1 MRTILIGIDDTDN
14 ATSPGTGRMARNLCA
29 QLTRQGA
36 KSLGITR
43 HQFLVDDAIPYTS
56 HNSGACI
63 ALETSDGIEQADFAF
78 DFVARESAEGADPG
92 VCIAFIED
100 VPEKVS
106 DFAVAAQERVLA
118 IEESFALAEE
128 CGVRLRGLGGNSQ
141 GVIGALASVGLR
153 ARGNDGRFI
162 DMPGLRELPRHV
174 DARTYE
180 QLGIEVR
187 YENDL
192 RRPRPDD
199 IYDTMNWVRP
209 RLVNGRAV
217 LIVEWS
223 EKENAWIPI
232 DRRKNKRS
240 QHSAK

>member
-1 MRTILIGIDDTDN
+1 M
-14 ATSPGTGRMARNLCA
+14 
-29 QLTRQGA
+29 TRQGA

-43 HQFLVDDAIPYTS
+43 HQFLLDDAIPYTS

-63 ALETSDGIEQADFAF
+63 ALESDNGIEQADFAF
-78 DFVARESAEGADPG
+78 DFVARESAEGSDPG
-92 VCIAFIED
+92 VCAAFIED
-100 VPEKVS
+100 VPEKIS
-106 DFAVAAQERVLA
+106 DFGRAAQERVLE
-118 IEESFALAEE
+118 IEESFRLAEE
-128 CGVRLRGLGGNSQ
+128 CGVGLRGLGGNSQ

-153 ARGNDGRFI
+153 ALGNDGRFI

-180 QLGIEVR
+180 EMGIEVR
-187 YENDL
+187 YENGL
-192 RRPRPDD
+192 RRPRADD

-209 RLVNGRAV
+209 RLINGKAV
-217 LIVEWS
+217 LLVEWS

-232 DRRKNKRS
+232 DRRKSKHS